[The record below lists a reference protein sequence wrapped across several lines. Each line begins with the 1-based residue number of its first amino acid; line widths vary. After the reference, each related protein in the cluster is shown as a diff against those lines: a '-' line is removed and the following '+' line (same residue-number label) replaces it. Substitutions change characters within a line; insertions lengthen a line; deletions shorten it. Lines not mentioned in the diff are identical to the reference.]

1 MKTFKTSRK
10 FYKKWLFK
18 VTVKVGAPASFRM
31 YSLERIKEICQLHS
45 DWKISKNPYE
55 QHHWAYN
62 EIHQNHNI
70 VEPLVDCLMSKDSR
84 LWAKRI
90 EHKCIDIYTND
101 REFYEELS
109 AKFKDAIEQRSE
121 PDEIYVD
128 LLDDPKTIICD
139 KLPHNKYNFRVY
151 LLPHKLAGDQ
161 DTKQKFINWL
171 VAQSPKITCTPAV
184 QNWFLKT
191 NWNWDRRY
199 VLVEDEST
207 LLMMK
212 LRNSEVVGTVYNYVI
227 TDK

>member
-18 VTVKVGAPASFRM
+18 VSLQGGIAAFRM
-31 YSLERIKEICQLHS
+31 YPLERIKEMCQFYPT
-45 DWKISKNPYE
+45 WKTIHEPNQLY
-55 QHHWAYN
+55 HWSIN
-62 EIHQNHNI
+62 ELHQNHDV
-70 VEPLVDCLMSKDSR
+70 VEPLVDCLLTKDSR

-90 EHKCIDIYTND
+90 EHKMMDIYTND

-109 AKFKDAIEQRSE
+109 TKFKDTIVQRFE

-128 LLDDPKTIICD
+128 LLDNPKTIICD

-151 LLPHKLAGDQ
+151 LLPHKLAGDR
-161 DTKQKFINWL
+161 DAKQKFIDWL
-171 VAQSPKITCTPAV
+171 IAQSPKITCTPAV
-184 QNWFLKT
+184 QQWFLKT
-191 NWNWDRRY
+191 DWNWDRRY
-199 VLVEDEST
+199 VLVEDEGT

-212 LRNSEVVGTVYNYVI
+212 LRNSDVVGTVYNYVV